1 MHQFQVMNVV
11 FRLVKSLLGLPE
23 SASRYDDPAVE
34 TYRPPSVSRASCHA
48 APALALRCTASA
60 PRWPP
65 SSLRA
70 AGSSNWSRHTRLNRA
85 TAQLGGMR
93 GTGIAPGPLPQ
104 AARRTRHL
112 SSTRPPGVLDP
123 HIYASALSA
132 RMSAS
137 AAMRG
142 VRTTTDYWSTSA
154 AWRIR

>member
-11 FRLVKSLLGLPE
+11 FRLVKALLGLPE

-60 PRWPP
+60 LPWPP

-104 AARRTRHL
+104 AARRTPHL
-112 SSTRPPGVLDP
+112 SPTRPGGCS
-123 HIYASALSA
+123 I
-132 RMSAS
+132 
-137 AAMRG
+137 
-142 VRTTTDYWSTSA
+142 
-154 AWRIR
+154 RIFMHRRFRLECPLLPR